1 MENLVILGT
10 GAAGLTAAIYAARA
24 NLRPLVIEGL
34 QPGGQLTTT
43 TDVENYPG
51 FPEGILGP
59 DLMDLMRRQ
68 AERFG
73 SRFQSGSV
81 SGSELGG
88 RPLRVMLDDGKT
100 LETRVLI
107 IATGA
112 TAKYLGLESE
122 QKLLGRGVS
131 ACATCDGAFFR
142 NVPVAVV
149 GGGDTAAEEAL
160 FLTRF
165 ASQVYLV
172 HRRDQLR
179 ASRIMADRVMRHP
192 KIRILWNSVVADVL
206 DVEKN
211 EVTGVRLRN
220 VKTNTVSE
228 IEVKGCFSAIGHQPN
243 TAAFK
248 GQIELDDIGYI
259 KAVNTR
265 TSVPGVFAAGDVQ
278 DAVYRQAVTAAGSGC
293 VAALEAQKYLET
305 LEHA

>member
-1 MENLVILGT
+1 
-10 GAAGLTAAIYAARA
+10 
-24 NLRPLVIEGL
+24 
-34 QPGGQLTTT
+34 
-43 TDVENYPG
+43 
-51 FPEGILGP
+51 
-59 DLMDLMRRQ
+59 
-68 AERFG
+68 
-73 SRFQSGSV
+73 
-81 SGSELGG
+81 
-88 RPLRVMLDDGKT
+88 
-100 LETRVLI
+100 
-107 IATGA
+107 
-112 TAKYLGLESE
+112 
-122 QKLLGRGVS
+122 
-131 ACATCDGAFFR
+131 
-142 NVPVAVV
+142 VV